1 MQLTPSMEA
10 LIAELTKLPTIG
22 RKSAQ
27 RLAFHLLRRGKDDAL
42 ALARAIERMREA
54 VRFCERC
61 GNIAEADLCAVC
73 RDPSRETATV
83 CVVEE
88 VTDLVA
94 FERPGTYRGVY
105 HVLGGCLSPLHGVTP
120 EKLMIAPLIER
131 LHTGEVKELII
142 ATNPSVDGE
151 ATALYLAR
159 QARPLG
165 VRVTR
170 IGVGIPIGSSVEFAD
185 EVTVQKALEGRRE
198 IEA

>member
-1 MQLTPSMEA
+1 MKLTPAMET
-10 LIAELTKLPTIG
+10 LIAELVNLPTIG

-27 RLAFHLLRRGKDDAL
+27 RLAFHLLRCEREQAL
-42 ALARAIERMREA
+42 SLARAIEHMRES

-61 GNIAEADLCAVC
+61 GNIAEASLCAIC
-73 RDPSRETATV
+73 SDPARDCSII

-94 FERPGTYRGVY
+94 FERPGSYRGVY

-120 EKLMIAPLIER
+120 EKLAIAPLVER
-131 LHTGEVKELII
+131 LRSGDVRELII

-151 ATALYLAR
+151 ATALYLAKL
-159 QARPLG
+159 ARPLG
-165 VRVTR
+165 VRITR

-185 EVTVQKALEGRRE
+185 EVTIQKALEGRRE
-198 IEA
+198 IEP

>member
-1 MQLTPSMEA
+1 MKLTPAMET
-10 LIAELTKLPTIG
+10 LIAELVKLPTVG

-27 RLAFHLLRRGKDDAL
+27 RLAFHLLRCDRAEAQ
-42 ALARAIERMREA
+42 ALARAIEHMREA

-61 GNIAEADLCAVC
+61 GNIAEASLCAIC
-73 RDPSRETATV
+73 NDTSRDRSII

-94 FERPGTYRGVY
+94 FERPSTFRGLY

-120 EKLMIAPLIER
+120 EKLAIAPLMER
-131 LHTGEVKELII
+131 LRSGEVREMIV

-151 ATALYLAR
+151 ATALYLAKL
-159 QARPLG
+159 ARPLG

-170 IGVGIPIGSSVEFAD
+170 IGMGIPIGSSVEFAD

-198 IEA
+198 MGL

>member
-1 MQLTPSMEA
+1 MELPPSMES
-10 LIAELTKLPTIG
+10 LIAELVKLPTIG

-27 RLAFHLLRRGKDDAL
+27 RLAFHLLRRERDDAL
-42 ALARAIERMREA
+42 ALARAIGRMHER

-61 GNIAEADLCAVC
+61 GSVAEAQLCAVC
-73 RDPSRETATV
+73 SDPARDRSII

-88 VTDLVA
+88 VTDVVA
-94 FERPGTYRGVY
+94 FERGGSYRGLY

-120 EKLMIAPLIER
+120 ERLSIEPLLAR
-131 LHTGEVKELII
+131 LREGVVREIVV

-151 ATALYLAR
+151 ATALYLAKL
-159 QARPLG
+159 ARPLG

-170 IGVGIPIGSSVEFAD
+170 IGVGIPIGSTVEFAD
-185 EVTVQKALEGRRE
+185 QVTVQKALEGRRE

>member
-1 MQLTPSMEA
+1 MET
-10 LIAELTKLPTIG
+10 LIAELSKLPTIG

-27 RLAFHLLRRGKDDAL
+27 RLAFHLLRCEREDAL
-42 ALARAIERMREA
+42 ALAHAIEQMREK

-61 GNIAEADLCAVC
+61 GNIAEDRLCAVC
-73 RDPSRETATV
+73 SDPTRDRSTI

-94 FERPGTYRGVY
+94 FERPGTYRGLY

-120 EKLMIAPLIER
+120 EKLAIAPLVER
-131 LHTGEVKELII
+131 LRSGEVRELII

-151 ATALYLAR
+151 ATALYLAKL
-159 QARPLG
+159 ARPLG

-198 IEA
+198 IEP

>member
-1 MQLTPSMEA
+1 MKLTPAMET
-10 LIAELTKLPTIG
+10 LIAELVNLPTIG

-27 RLAFHLLRRGKDDAL
+27 RLAFHLLRCEREQAL
-42 ALARAIERMREA
+42 NLARAIEHMRES

-61 GNIAEADLCAVC
+61 GNIAEASLCAIC
-73 RDPSRETATV
+73 SDPARDCSII

-94 FERPGTYRGVY
+94 FERPGSYRGVY

-120 EKLMIAPLIER
+120 EKLVIAPLVER
-131 LHTGEVKELII
+131 LRSGEVRELII

-151 ATALYLAR
+151 ATALYLAKL
-159 QARPLG
+159 ARPLG
-165 VRVTR
+165 VRITR

-185 EVTVQKALEGRRE
+185 EVTIQKALEGRRE
-198 IEA
+198 IEP